1 MRNFLSLQGRGLACL
16 PAGRGEGQNYTMKI
30 FKWVIGAVTL
40 VWVIGFILIREIS
53 FLFYHDLPHVNF
65 VGRALYIIIL
75 SCLLCL
81 YRIFKGPT
89 GADRIVAIDIL
100 GIMII
105 GLCAILTISTKRS
118 WYIDIGIAWA
128 LQSFISTLA
137 LSKYLEG
144 RGFDE

>member
-1 MRNFLSLQGRGLACL
+1 
-16 PAGRGEGQNYTMKI
+16 MKLI
-30 FKWVIGAVTL
+30 RWLIGAVILVGIVTL
-40 VWVIGFILIREIS
+40 IIIRPLP
-53 FLFYHDLPHVNF
+53 FLFYKDLPYIGVF
-65 VGRALYIIIL
+65 GRGLYIIIL
-75 SCLLCL
+75 ACFLCL
-81 YRIFKGPT
+81 YRIWRGPT

-105 GLCAILTISTKRS
+105 GLCALLTISTGRS
-118 WYIDIGIAWA
+118 WYFDIGIAWA

>member
-1 MRNFLSLQGRGLACL
+1 MQKFR
-16 PAGRGEGQNYTMKI
+16 
-30 FKWVIGAVTL
+30 WWIGAVL
-40 VWVIGFILIREIS
+40 LGGAIGLIILRPLP
-53 FLFYHDLPHVNF
+53 FLFYPDLPYLSF
-65 VGRALYIIIL
+65 IGRALYVIIL
-75 SCLLCL
+75 ACILTL
-81 YRIFKGPT
+81 YRIWKGPS

-100 GIMII
+100 GIMIV
-105 GLCAILTISTKRS
+105 GLCAILTISTHRS

>member
-1 MRNFLSLQGRGLACL
+1 MRILRWF
-16 PAGRGEGQNYTMKI
+16 
-30 FKWVIGAVTL
+30 IGAV
-40 VWVIGFILIREIS
+40 ILAAIIALIIVRPLP
-53 FLFYHDLPHVNF
+53 FLFYPDLPY
-65 VGRALYIIIL
+65 VGFLGRMLYIIIL
-75 SCLLCL
+75 ACFLCL
-81 YRIFKGPT
+81 YRVWKGPT
-89 GADRIVAIDIL
+89 GADRTVAIDIL

-105 GLCAILTISTKRS
+105 GLCAILTISTGRS

>member
-1 MRNFLSLQGRGLACL
+1 
-16 PAGRGEGQNYTMKI
+16 MKI
-30 FKWVIGAVTL
+30 IKWIIGAVILTAI
-40 VWVIGFILIREIS
+40 VATILIRS
-53 FLFYHDLPHVNF
+53 LPFLFYPDLPYIGF
-65 VGRALYIIIL
+65 LGRALYIIIL
-75 SCLLCL
+75 ACVLCL
-81 YRIFKGPT
+81 YRIWRGPT

-105 GLCAILTISTKRS
+105 GLCAILTISTNRS

-144 RGFDE
+144 KGFDE

>member
-1 MRNFLSLQGRGLACL
+1 
-16 PAGRGEGQNYTMKI
+16 MKMVNR
-30 FKWVIGAVTL
+30 FIGAIVLTG
-40 VWVIGFILIREIS
+40 VIAFILIRPLP
-53 FLFYHDLPHVNF
+53 FLFYPDLPYLAF
-65 VGRALYIIIL
+65 LGRAIYIIIL
-75 SCLLCL
+75 SCILCL
-81 YRIFKGPT
+81 YRIWRGPT

-105 GLCAILTISTKRS
+105 GLCAILTISTNRS

-144 RGFDE
+144 KEFDA